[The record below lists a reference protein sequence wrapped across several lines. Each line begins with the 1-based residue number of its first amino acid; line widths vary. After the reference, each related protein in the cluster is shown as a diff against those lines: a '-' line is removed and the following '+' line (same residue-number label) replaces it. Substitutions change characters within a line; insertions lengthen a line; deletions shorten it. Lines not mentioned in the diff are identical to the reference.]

1 MVAGTGRRDPNLPA
15 PRDGNHMRRRT
26 IALSAAG
33 LAVIGSLAFAV
44 PASASEPAVSPN
56 ASCVG
61 TTFVPQAVGDPGAVA
76 RRIAEIK
83 SFIPVSFGAVI
94 GDFARWEDCSGE

>member
-1 MVAGTGRRDPNLPA
+1 MHA
-15 PRDGNHMRRRT
+15 RT

-33 LAVIGSLAFAV
+33 LAVLGTLGLAA
-44 PASASEPAVSPN
+44 PASAAPPAVSPN

-61 TTFVPQAVGDPGAVA
+61 QTFVPQAVGEPGAIA
-76 RRIAEIK
+76 ARIAEIK

-94 GDFARWEDCSGE
+94 GDFARWEDCSGD

>member
-1 MVAGTGRRDPNLPA
+1 
-15 PRDGNHMRRRT
+15 MRSRS
-26 IALSAAG
+26 IALCAAG
-33 LAVIGSLAFAV
+33 LAVIGSLGLAA
-44 PASASEPAVSPN
+44 PASAAESNVDPN

-61 TTFVPQAVGDPGAVA
+61 TTFVPQAVGDPGAIA

-83 SFIPVSFGAVI
+83 SFIPVSFGVVI